1 MKQGCFMRCA
11 TEGRIATSRRSVS
24 IFLLLFASVII
35 ASIPTYGAG
44 MPSWTEVPIF
54 TDAALKE
61 GSSTSG
67 SVSSAQA
74 SRFYSID
81 LSEAG
86 LLTVEVSGSSETN
99 GTLTLYDSD
108 AVTQLGSVRLASTA
122 SYSVSAHLLKGRYY
136 AKVTRSANEWSF
148 QLNVSSSRSTSA
160 DQESNDTFFE
170 ALSSKVG
177 QQASG
182 CLGFQGNGYVD
193 ARDWWRVD
201 VDDVGLLKIDL
212 QVSSESAKG
221 MLRLYD
227 ASGTHQ
233 LTSVG
238 FDGSK
243 SRYASVE
250 YRVSASTFYVQIER
264 SAGAFEYQMTP
275 SVQGVTVAADK
286 EPNDYYTVALNM
298 VSGSSVTGAL
308 GHYADGVL
316 DAEDWWHVKPNGTG
330 MIIVTASIVG
340 QSEGKG
346 TLQVMSADWQETKSD
361 SLDSSAGKR
370 NASVTLSP
378 RKDMSYY
385 VRVQR
390 TAGAWSY
397 SLNATFAQ
405 TQLDRHPSEDATL
418 IQLPGQVS
426 GQINSAKP
434 TAWHYVTV
442 PSNGTLDLSFAADTD
457 PGCYFR
463 LYDTNARRALKDE
476 WVSGKEQTAVS
487 RDLAPGT
494 YYVEVARNYSR
505 DFSYTITAGF
515 KEAPWQTDR
524 EPNDLPSFAVDLQV
538 GGSMTGHMGYPTD
551 GRADDADWHKV
562 NVTQD
567 GLLSIDLE
575 TTADPG
581 SYLRLYDCNG
591 ATVLVDKW
599 VTGVTKVT
607 IQYKVAPG
615 TYYVQLLRYYSDRIY
630 SYKLSAK
637 LEPAL
642 YDSDQEPND
651 SVTKALRLGIKG
663 IAEGHIGYYS
673 NRYSDAADW
682 YYIDIAQNGLLKVTL
697 ECSDDPGSY
706 LKLYDTNGTRE
717 IANLWMSGT
726 TQGSVAANLRPG
738 RYFVKIERNYS
749 NPVYSYKL
757 TPTFTPAEL
766 DSDREPNNHV
776 SQALDVPANGMVTGN
791 IGYYSNSHVD
801 TTDWYRVRIPTK
813 SVFVVSLA
821 PTASP
826 GSYLKVYN
834 EDLKELHSQWIEGE
848 KTAGQVKLVDID
860 PGVYYVSVSQYYSG
874 RIYSYV
880 LTTATY
886 QSSDRLSVVTTYPS
900 DGSRLDNRSLIV
912 VPLAGEI
919 DRNSVTQDTVRVTT
933 VSGNRVSGTVVC
945 PGNTIVF
952 YPDQK
957 LTDGERYSVTLAGTI
972 KGVDG
977 TALGTGRTFSF
988 TPAPEAVIEVPAD
1001 SSQDRLAGYAA
1012 DRGSADRAGRP
1023 PSASSGPRS
1032 ATLSVSSA
1040 GLGPL
1045 SMLRVAVSEIA
1056 GMDEVV
1062 AFRLDDSNPVE
1073 ITDAALLA
1081 TVSSSIAISFL
1092 DAEGNVVESSV
1103 IPAQADPEVRL
1114 DFSAAEAHA
1123 SAGEQRVVGSVGVAR
1138 LGFLNTIR
1146 VTVSQVSGIEGAARF
1161 RVDDGSP
1168 VSIGGTS
1175 ILVTLEDKFMLHIE
1189 DDSGKVLLSEELPA
1203 ESNPELILV
1212 YQGKVELPANHVLV
1226 GDTAIS
1232 IDLFFDQPEAAGQRV
1247 NEALMSASDPAI
1259 LVYIEGSDITD
1270 AFTGEAASE
1279 EQVERMRENLM
1290 YVVDSNNEKR
1300 EI

>member
-1 MKQGCFMRCA
+1 MKQGYSIRGA
-11 TEGRIATSRRSVS
+11 TEGRIATFRRSAS
-24 IFLLLFASVII
+24 IFLLLFVSVVL
-35 ASIPTYGAG
+35 ASIPTYGAS
-44 MPSWTEVPIF
+44 MPSWTEVPVF

-61 GSSTSG
+61 GSSISG

-81 LSEAG
+81 LSETG

-108 AVTQLGSVRLASTA
+108 AVTQLGSVKLTSTG
-122 SYSVSAHLLKGRYY
+122 SSSVSAYLFKGRYY
-136 AKVTRSANEWSF
+136 ARVTRSANEWSF
-148 QLNVSSSRSTSA
+148 KLNVSSGPTTSV

-177 QQASG
+177 KQASG

-193 ARDWWRVD
+193 RRDWWRVD
-201 VDDVGLLKIDL
+201 VEDVGLLKIDL

-227 ASGTHQ
+227 ASGVHQ
-233 LTSVG
+233 LASVG

-250 YRVSASTFYVQIER
+250 YQVSASTLYVQIER

-275 SVQGVTVAADK
+275 SIQGVTVAADK
-286 EPNDYYTVALNM
+286 EPNDHYTVALNM

-316 DAEDWWHVKPNGTG
+316 DAEDWWHVKPDGSG
-330 MIIVTASIVG
+330 MIIVSASIVG

-346 TLQVMSADWQETKSD
+346 TLQVISADWQETKND

-390 TAGAWSY
+390 TVGAWSY

-418 IQLPGQVS
+418 LQLSGKVS
-426 GQINSAKP
+426 EQINSAKP

-442 PSNGTLDLSFAADTD
+442 PSNGTLSLSFAADTD

-463 LYDTNARRALKDE
+463 LYDTNARRALRDE
-476 WVSGKEQTAVS
+476 WVPGKEQIAIS
-487 RDLAPGT
+487 RDLGPGT
-494 YYVEVARNYSR
+494 YYVEVARHYNR
-505 DFSYTITAGF
+505 DFSYTITASF

-524 EPNDLPSFAVDLQV
+524 EPNDLPSSAVDLPV
-538 GGSMTGHMGYPTD
+538 GGSVTGHMGYATD

-567 GLLSIDLE
+567 GLLIIDLE

-581 SYLRLYDCNG
+581 TYLRLYDCNG

-599 VTGVTKVT
+599 VSGATKAT

-615 TYYVQLLRYYSDRIY
+615 TYYVQLSRHYSNPIY
-630 SYKLSAK
+630 SYRLSAK

-663 IAEGHIGYYS
+663 VAEGHIGYYS

-706 LKLYDTNGTRE
+706 LKMYDTNGTRE
-717 IANLWMSGT
+717 IASLWMSGT
-726 TQGSVAANLRPG
+726 TQGSVAADLRPG
-738 RYFVKIERNYS
+738 RYFVKIEKFYS
-749 NPVYSYKL
+749 DSVYSYKL

-766 DSDREPNNHV
+766 DSDKEPNNHV
-776 SQALDVPANGMVTGN
+776 SQALDLPTNGMVTGN

-801 TTDWYRVRIPTK
+801 TSDWYRVQIPTK

-826 GSYLKVYN
+826 GSYLQVYN
-834 EDLKELHSQWIEGE
+834 EDLRELKSQWIEGD

-860 PGVYYVSVSQYYSG
+860 PGVYYVVVSQHYSG

-886 QSSDRLSVVTTYPS
+886 QSSDRPSVATTYPS
-900 DGSRLDNRSLIV
+900 DGSRPDNRSLIV

-919 DRNSVTQDTVRVTT
+919 DKNSVTQDTVRVTT
-933 VSGNRVSGTVVC
+933 ASGNRIPGTVVC
-945 PGNTIVF
+945 PGNTIIF

-957 LTDGERYSVTLAGTI
+957 LTDGERYSVTLAGTV

-977 TALGTGRTFSF
+977 TALGTSRTFSF
-988 TPAPEAVIEVPAD
+988 TPTQAAVIEVPAD

-1012 DRGSADRAGRP
+1012 DRGSADQAGRT
-1023 PSASSGPRS
+1023 PSASGGPRS
-1032 ATLSVSSA
+1032 ATLSVSNA

-1045 SMLRVAVSEIA
+1045 SMLRVSVSEIV

-1062 AFRLDDSNPVE
+1062 AFRLDDSSPVR
-1073 ITDAALLA
+1073 IDGSALLA
-1081 TVSSSIAISFL
+1081 TTLSNVSISFL
-1092 DAEGNVVESSV
+1092 DAEGNVVESAV
-1103 IPAQADPEVRL
+1103 VPTQANPEVRL
-1114 DFSAAEAHA
+1114 DFSAAGA
-1123 SAGEQRVVGSVGVAR
+1123 SAPTGEQRIVGSIGIAK

-1146 VTVSQVSGIEGAARF
+1146 VTVSQVSGIEGATRF
-1161 RVDDGSP
+1161 RVDDSSP
-1168 VSIGGTS
+1168 VLIGGTS
-1175 ILVTLEDKFMLHIE
+1175 ILVTTADKFMLHIE

-1212 YQGKVELPANHVLV
+1212 YKGQVELPANHVLV

-1232 IDLFFDQPEAAGQRV
+1232 IDLFFDQPEAAGLRI
-1247 NEALMSASDPAI
+1247 NEALAAATDPTI

-1279 EQVERMRENLM
+1279 EQVERMRENLK
-1290 YVVDSNNEKR
+1290 YIVDLNNEKR